1 MRRELVLLFLI
12 VVCFACCCVSPFKG
26 EKPQNKNVVPTAT
39 PKSDLAKKFNSQIT
53 QALKSVFGD
62 AKLIESFEDDGFI
75 HLSYKLP
82 RETKPEDLNKLIKI
96 LGYSIEDTIYNGSD
110 VLLTT
115 NLNGKTYEVHILLLN
130 DTVDIDIESKS

>member
-1 MRRELVLLFLI
+1 M
-12 VVCFACCCVSPFKG
+12 
-26 EKPQNKNVVPTAT
+26 
-39 PKSDLAKKFNSQIT
+39 
-53 QALKSVFGD
+53 KSVFGD

-82 RETKPEDLNKLIKI
+82 REAKPEDLNKLIKT
-96 LGYSIEDTIYNGSD
+96 LGYRIEDTIYNGSD

-115 NLNGKTYEVHILLLN
+115 NLNGKSYEVHVLLLN

>member
-1 MRRELVLLFLI
+1 MRSKLVLLSLI

-26 EKPQNKNVVPTAT
+26 ERPQSKNVVPTVT
-39 PKSDLAKKFNSQIT
+39 PKSDLAKKFSSQIA

-62 AKLIESFEDDGFI
+62 AKLIESVEDVGFI

-82 RETKPEDLNKLIKI
+82 REAKPEDLNKLIKT
-96 LGYSIEDTIYNGSD
+96 LGYRIEDTIYNGSD

-115 NLNGKTYEVHILLLN
+115 NLNGKSYEVHVLLLN